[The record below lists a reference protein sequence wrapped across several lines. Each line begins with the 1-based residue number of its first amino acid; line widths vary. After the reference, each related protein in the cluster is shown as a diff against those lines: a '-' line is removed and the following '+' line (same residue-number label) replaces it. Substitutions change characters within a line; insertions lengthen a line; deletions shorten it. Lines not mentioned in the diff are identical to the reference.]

1 MSEKILRL
9 RTSDWEESSES
20 SRELRV
26 HFFEILQQS
35 RVSALYQPIVDF
47 KRQNIFG
54 YESLI
59 RGPSDSP
66 LHNPVMLFD
75 AARHEGR
82 LTDLDLLCR
91 KTGIR
96 GFKERRLDGK
106 LFLNATPQ
114 GLLEPQHRSGLTLE
128 FLHEIGLSPENVV
141 IEITEQYPL
150 TDFNFMDNALEHYR
164 EMGFE
169 IAIDDLG
176 AGYSGLRRWLEL
188 RPEYVKID
196 RHFIQNIHADAI
208 KQSFVRSIVDIAKG
222 LNCHVIAEGIET
234 YEECQTLI
242 EIGIGFGQGY
252 YFSKPQVSPPYTVS
266 AALFRVADRA
276 RNRNL
281 LWQSRENIA
290 DLLHKA
296 PCLHAHNT
304 LEQTYALFAGDE
316 HLSAVTVVD
325 EQQRPAGLV
334 RRSKLYS
341 TFSSQ
346 YGRALHGTKSVVTC
360 MDHAFVVVEKHW
372 NIEHV
377 SSLITDNM
385 KSQIEADFVIVDEG
399 RYVGIGKVLGLLKKI
414 TDLQIRNARYANPL
428 TLLPGNVPI
437 FEYLDQLIQDQQLFT
452 VAYCDIDNFKPYNDV
467 YGYGEGDK
475 VIKLIAEVLRS
486 NVHPSSDFIGHVGG
500 DDFIVVFSSDNWM
513 ERCRSILKDF
523 EQQIPDLYSDED
535 ILRGG
540 ILSQSR
546 EGDERYFPIMTL
558 SIGAVIPNVR
568 QSLTHDDVANMASQA
583 KHHAKAISGNSL
595 FVERRVSA

>member
-1 MSEKILRL
+1 MSENILRL
-9 RTSDWEESSES
+9 KTPDRDESSES
-20 SRELRV
+20 SRELRG
-26 HFFEILQQS
+26 HFFEILQHS

-47 KRQNIFG
+47 KKQNIFG

-75 AARHEGR
+75 AARREGR

-96 GFKERRLDGK
+96 GFKERRLGGK

-128 FLHEIGLSPENVV
+128 FLHEIGLTPENVV

-150 TDFNFMDNALEHYR
+150 TDFTFMDHALEHYR

-176 AGYSGLRRWLEL
+176 AGYSGLRRWSEL

-196 RHFIQNIHADAI
+196 RHFIQNIHEDAI
-208 KQSFVRSIVDIAKG
+208 KQSFVRSIADIAKG

-234 YEECQTLI
+234 HEECQTLI
-242 EIGIGFGQGY
+242 EMGIGFGQGY

-266 AALFRVADRA
+266 SALFRVADRA

-304 LEQTYALFAGDE
+304 VEETYVLFAKDE
-316 HLSAVTVVD
+316 NLSAVTVVD
-325 EQQRPAGLV
+325 EKQQPAGLV

-346 YGRALHGTKSVVTC
+346 YGRALHGAKSVLTC
-360 MDHAFVVVEKHW
+360 MDRSFVMVEKHW

-399 RYVGIGKVLGLLKKI
+399 RYAGVGKVLGLLKKI
-414 TDLQIRNARYANPL
+414 TELQIRNARYANPL

-437 FEYLDQLIQDQQLFT
+437 FEYLDQLIQDRQVFT

-475 VIKLIAEVLRS
+475 VIKLIAEILRS
-486 NVHPSSDFIGHVGG
+486 NVHPSIDFIGHVGG
-500 DDFIVVFSSDNWM
+500 DDFIVVFSGDNWM
-513 ERCRSILKDF
+513 ERCRSILHDF
-523 EQQIPDLYSDED
+523 EHQIPDLYSDED

-540 ILSQSR
+540 ILSHSR
-546 EGDERYFPIMTL
+546 EGDERFFPIMTL
-558 SIGAVIPNVR
+558 SIGAVIPNTT
-568 QSLTHDDVANMASQA
+568 QSITHDDVANMASQA

-595 FVERRVSA
+595 FTERRVSS